1 MSEIDLNEKIGKLL
15 NLPYKTE
22 FWVMN
27 QDESNYTITF
37 EHKTV
42 ADDWLERQRTKFPN
56 SWIIKEGYHVV
67 ERHIYP
73 HATGDLN
80 DSKIIVD
87 AMGKKGFWLKLVS
100 PFIQTIPG
108 VWHASFDFHGTV
120 DSCPLWQAASEN
132 PAMAIVLA
140 ALKAIEGNPE
150 IFEKEQ

>member
-27 QDESNYTITF
+27 QDEGDDTIGF
-37 EHKTV
+37 DYKT
-42 ADDWLERQRTKFPN
+42 EFPDR
-56 SWIIKEGYHVV
+56 WIVKEGYHVV

-80 DSKIIVD
+80 HSKIVVD

-150 IFEKEQ
+150 IFECKNADI